1 MSNRKHS
8 PEHDFW
14 HRRVEGQIRHTI
26 GQHPEWFNFPQPYD
40 KKHCVNSL
48 SKRIVGEILAVRMM
62 AKVTKDMTL
71 HCDSSAAHRNVLS
84 VCKET
89 KD

>member
-1 MSNRKHS
+1 MRRKHS

-26 GQHPEWFNFPQPYD
+26 GQHPEWFNFPHSYD

-48 SKRIVGEILAVRMM
+48 AKRIVGEILAVVKM
-62 AKVTKDMTL
+62 AEVTRDMTF
-71 HCDSSAAHRNVLS
+71 HCDSSSAHQNVLNM
-84 VCKET
+84 CKET